1 MTELLKSER
10 LLKDLST
17 KSENYWILRGEKHA
31 LSLFHAMAKRVPA
44 YKDFLEKRHIN
55 AERIKTIE
63 DFRSLPPIDKDSYL
77 RRYPLESLCWDGKLK
92 EKHWVISSTSG
103 STGEPFYFPRQE
115 AQDLQYSL
123 LADLYLRTNFEVHKR
138 STLYIVAFP
147 MGVWIGGVF
156 TYQILQY
163 LARQKNYPL
172 SIITPGIN
180 KQEILKAVKNLGAKF
195 DQIIIG
201 SYGPFLKDILDDG
214 ERERIQWNKY
224 NIGFVFSAEG
234 FTETF
239 RDYVLKRTRFEN
251 PYKATLNH
259 YGTVDLGTMSYETP
273 LAILVR
279 RLSLSN
285 KQLYGSLF
293 GNTIKLPTLTQYLPE
308 MFYFED
314 TAGNLFCSAK
324 GGIPLV
330 RYDLKDHGGVKTFR
344 EIEGLCKSS
353 GIDIKQETAKVH
365 IGDTVWKLPFVYVYE
380 RSDLSVSFYAANMYP
395 ETIRRALQHKSLE
408 KKVTGKFTMLVK
420 YDRGQNQYIEI
431 NVELAGEMK
440 KSKKLRE
447 EVTDLAFKQLFKE
460 SSEYRKIYEEIGKRS
475 TPRIVFWPYEHPIYF
490 KAGTKQ
496 KWVKK

>member
-1 MTELLKSER
+1 MNIENAEHLLKTLNAKGPESYW
-10 LLKDLST
+10 LK
-17 KSENYWILRGEKHA
+17 RGEQNA
-31 LSLFHAMAKRVPA
+31 LSLFHKAAQLVPA
-44 YKDFLEKRHIN
+44 YRDFLRKH
-55 AERIKTIE
+55 RIHHHKIRTLR
-63 DFRSLPPIDKDSYL
+63 DFQTLPPTDKDSYL
-77 RRYPLESLCWDGKLK
+77 RSYPLAALCWEGKLK
-92 EKHWVISSTSG
+92 ERHWVISSTSG

-115 AQDLQYSL
+115 TQDLQYAL
-123 LADLYLRTNFEVHKR
+123 LADLYLRTNFRVHER
-138 STLYIVAFP
+138 STLYIVGFP

-180 KQEILKAVKNLGAKF
+180 KQEILKAVKKLGSKF

-214 ERERIQWNKY
+214 EREGIQWNKY

-285 KQLYGSLF
+285 KQLYESLF
-293 GNTIKLPTLTQYLPE
+293 GNTVKLPTLTQYIPE
-308 MFYFED
+308 MFFFEEV
-314 TAGNLFCSAK
+314 GGSLLCSADS
-324 GGIPLV
+324 GLPLV
-330 RYDLKDHGGVKTFR
+330 RYNLKDHGGVCTR
-344 EIEGLCKSS
+344 EQVDTLCTAS
-353 GIDIKQETAKVH
+353 GIDLKHAAEEARIQ
-365 IGDTVWKLPFVYVYE
+365 DTVWNLPFVHVYE
-380 RSDLSVSFYAANMYP
+380 RADFSVSFYAANIYP
-395 ETIRRALQHKSLE
+395 ETLRRALQHTSLG
-408 KKVTGKFTMLVK
+408 KKVTGKFTMMVQ
-420 YDRGQNQYIEI
+420 YDRRQNQYIEL
-431 NVELAGEMK
+431 NVELGGTQRR
-440 KSKKLRE
+440 SKKLE
-447 EVTDLAFKQLFKE
+447 EAVQELAHMQLLKE

-475 TPRIVFWPYEHPIYF
+475 TPRIVFWPYGHPTYF
-490 KAGTKQ
+490 KTGTKQ